1 MSVST
6 RKTGRVASALAVA
19 VVLVA
24 VAAASSS
31 GARSVHGA
39 GSYTV
44 AVLFPGTTN
53 DLGWGQGFTDGAR
66 QAAKQYGVKVA
77 LAENLNTPAQYTQQ
91 GAAYGTK
98 NYNMILLA
106 AGFVNDVADKLAKQF
121 PSTTVCTIRAP
132 RPANPPKNECYY
144 DPLQQEEAFLA
155 GAAAGL
161 ATKSNVIGA
170 VSGFE
175 FPQLTRQPEAFALG
189 ARCVNPKVKFVQQYI
204 NSWTDASL
212 AKAATESMMANGA
225 DVFIGPLTTAIQG
238 VYAAAREKK
247 GVWVVPEYFDAYKQA
262 PDVILTSVLY
272 DLEGVT
278 SDLIKL
284 GAQGKLTPGE
294 YIPYAMKQLP
304 TAGLAPFRGAAAAA
318 VGPAGIAK
326 LKQMRANIIS
336 GKIRVP
342 VTAVIGVKGAG
353 TKINPKSIGC

>member
-1 MSVST
+1 MTAST
-6 RKTGRVASALAVA
+6 RNVKRAVLALAVA
-19 VVLVA
+19 LLIATVA
-24 VAAASSS
+24 VATSTAARA
-31 GARSVHGA
+31 GARVGNYS
-39 GSYTV
+39 V

-66 QAAKQYGVKVA
+66 QASKKYGVKIA

-91 GAAYGTK
+91 GAAYGSK

-121 PSTTVCTIRAP
+121 PNTTICAIRAP
-132 RPANPPKNECYY
+132 RPPNPPKNGCYY

-189 ARCVNPKVKFVQQYI
+189 ARCVNPKVTFVQQYI
-204 NSWTDASL
+204 NSWTDAAL
-212 AKAATESMMANGA
+212 AKAATESMMAKGA

-278 SDLIKL
+278 ADLIARGSK
-284 GAQGKLTPGE
+284 GQLTPGQ
-294 YIPYAMKQLP
+294 YIPYALKQLP
-304 TAGLAPFRGAAAAA
+304 TAGIAPFRGAAVAAI
-318 VGPAGIAK
+318 GSAGMTK
-326 LKQMRANIIS
+326 LKQLRAEIIS
-336 GKIRVP
+336 GKLRVP